1 MDVHFLEPIPKQGE
15 TITLLG
21 EIAFFDNDNR
31 KHCIRTALKG
41 QFMKYVG
48 TLPEHATVVLIVGAR
63 VHEANSQVI
72 LHEIDTTKSF
82 PRPYINLAEVKRVVE
97 VCSGAG
103 FLGAGLEHSGFDVIL
118 RCDHN
123 PKMLKLAKDLHNSE
137 VALGD
142 VCTDSLL
149 SPICSLQPNAGT
161 LASGVACQPYS
172 RLGDQQHHL
181 DTRSMTLP
189 GTLRLGFLCR
199 SGAILLECV
208 AEAHSCPWVQ
218 QTIRR
223 FASITGYGISQG
235 VCQLQTLWPAKRNR
249 WWCILTHPALGSVP
263 WVPMPIST
271 AMPIVADV
279 LDQFHACTES
289 EMQQLALD
297 LYELGRFAAHGFERN
312 ELPWKGQMQTSL
324 HSCGSQLTGCPCG
337 CRKFAFHDDR
347 LAQKGLHGIL
357 IRLQGCV
364 TCGSNTYPC
373 YRHIHPAELAL
384 LNGMLPDMP
393 WGDQAMKLSLC
404 ALGQLASPIQST
416 WVGSLL
422 MRHIQCIQESP
433 SVIDPHV
440 NLLTWME
447 KVLASRDAFLDHK
460 PTLMPSIS
468 TS

>member
-1 MDVHFLEPIPKQGE
+1 
-15 TITLLG
+15 
-21 EIAFFDNDNR
+21 
-31 KHCIRTALKG
+31 
-41 QFMKYVG
+41 
-48 TLPEHATVVLIVGAR
+48 
-63 VHEANSQVI
+63 
-72 LHEIDTTKSF
+72 
-82 PRPYINLAEVKRVVE
+82 
-97 VCSGAG
+97 
-103 FLGAGLEHSGFDVIL
+103 
-118 RCDHN
+118 
-123 PKMLKLAKDLHNSE
+123 
-137 VALGD
+137 
-142 VCTDSLL
+142 
-149 SPICSLQPNAGT
+149 
-161 LASGVACQPYS
+161 
-172 RLGDQQHHL
+172 
-181 DTRSMTLP
+181 MTLP

-447 KVLASRDAFLDHK
+447 KVLASRDAFFGPQTNPNAKHFNKLIHTRVFATKMPSK
-460 PTLMPSIS
+460 PTGTDKTDQPNVMPRLAEETETAHAGDRGGADSKRPTVIPGDAMQTQPPVS
-468 TS
+468 TSGVKRDASEFYHAQSTDSMPAHVNGGVHGFQNKACQETKVA